1 MKDFATCKEL
11 VSLITSCPD
20 WKGNSSQD
28 LEALLHSERF
38 AADPALSTHQ
48 DGAAVPALSTH
59 QDGAALACF
68 VVGVEWGGEEYFRVD
83 RHMDHIC
90 VVSGETHIFDN
101 IQDSFSCCAKIT

>member
-20 WKGNSSQD
+20 WKGDSSQD
-28 LEALLHSERF
+28 LEALLHSERS
-38 AADPALSTHQ
+38 AANPALSTHQ
-48 DGAAVPALSTH
+48 DR
-59 QDGAALACF
+59 AALACF
-68 VVGVEWGGEEYFRVD
+68 VVGVEWGGEEYFRMD

-101 IQDSFSCCAKIT
+101 IQDSFSCRAKIT